1 MFAAERDR
9 LAAALGEVAVRI
21 DHFGSTAVPG
31 LAAKPWID
39 IQVAVRRMRPA
50 DAYRDP
56 LLALGYVHHP
66 DDDDDH
72 EFFDRRPYHVHV
84 CAAGGDWARRHLAFR
99 DLLRRDAA
107 ARYRLPGGE
116 AAPGRRAR
124 RRPRLHGGQDAGHSP
139 PPGRFYPAAMT
150 SRRRLDA
157 ELVERGLA
165 ENRSRAQALVM
176 AGRVTVGGRMVDK
189 AGTAVAGDAD
199 IAVTERPRYV
209 SRGGDKLETGLRRW
223 HVDVTGERCL
233 DVGASTGGF
242 TDCLLQHGAA
252 EVIALDVGR
261 GQLHERLRSNPS
273 VHVIERMNARVL
285 TAADLPYRP
294 GFVTADVSFI
304 SLRLVLPPV
313 VAAAAPEWRAIVLVK
328 PQFEAGR
335 ELVKDG
341 VVRDPA
347 VRGQVLHDLCAF
359 VTGSGSAI
367 LGVCD
372 SSHPGPAG
380 NREYLLYLASPGHPV
395 SQEREVDVDAEI
407 RDAVHNP
414 G

>member
-1 MFAAERDR
+1 
-9 LAAALGEVAVRI
+9 
-21 DHFGSTAVPG
+21 
-31 LAAKPWID
+31 
-39 IQVAVRRMRPA
+39 
-50 DAYRDP
+50 
-56 LLALGYVHHP
+56 
-66 DDDDDH
+66 
-72 EFFDRRPYHVHV
+72 
-84 CAAGGDWARRHLAFR
+84 
-99 DLLRRDAA
+99 
-107 ARYRLPGGE
+107 
-116 AAPGRRAR
+116 
-124 RRPRLHGGQDAGHSP
+124 
-139 PPGRFYPAAMT
+139 MT

-199 IAVTERPRYV
+199 IAVSERPRYV
-209 SRGGDKLETGLRRW
+209 SRGGDKLETGLSRW
-223 HVDVTGERCL
+223 RVDVTGERCL

-273 VHVIERMNARVL
+273 VHVIERMNARAL
-285 TAADLPYRP
+285 AAADLPYRP
-294 GFVTADVSFI
+294 GFMTADVSFI

-313 VAAAAPEWRAIVLVK
+313 VAAAAPAWRAIVLVK

-335 ELVKDG
+335 ELVRQG

-347 VRGQVLHDLCAF
+347 VRGQVLHDVCAF
-359 VTGSGSAI
+359 VTGSGAAI

-395 SQEREVDVDAEI
+395 SQECEVDVDAEI
-407 RDAVHNP
+407 REAVHNP

>member
-1 MFAAERDR
+1 
-9 LAAALGEVAVRI
+9 
-21 DHFGSTAVPG
+21 
-31 LAAKPWID
+31 
-39 IQVAVRRMRPA
+39 
-50 DAYRDP
+50 
-56 LLALGYVHHP
+56 
-66 DDDDDH
+66 
-72 EFFDRRPYHVHV
+72 
-84 CAAGGDWARRHLAFR
+84 
-99 DLLRRDAA
+99 
-107 ARYRLPGGE
+107 
-116 AAPGRRAR
+116 
-124 RRPRLHGGQDAGHSP
+124 
-139 PPGRFYPAAMT
+139 MT

-189 AGTAVAGDAD
+189 AGAAVADDAD

-242 TDCLLQHGAA
+242 TDCLLQHGAT

-261 GQLHERLRSNPS
+261 GQLHERLRANAS
-273 VHVIERMNARVL
+273 VHVIERMNARAL

-294 GFVTADVSFI
+294 GFMTADVSFI
-304 SLRLVLPPV
+304 SLRLVLPPMV
-313 VAAAAPEWRAIVLVK
+313 AIVLVK

-335 ELVKDG
+335 ELVKAG

-347 VRGQVLHDLCAF
+347 VRGQVLHDLCGF

-380 NREYLLYLASPGHPV
+380 NREYLLYLASPGNPV

>member
-1 MFAAERDR
+1 
-9 LAAALGEVAVRI
+9 
-21 DHFGSTAVPG
+21 
-31 LAAKPWID
+31 
-39 IQVAVRRMRPA
+39 
-50 DAYRDP
+50 
-56 LLALGYVHHP
+56 
-66 DDDDDH
+66 
-72 EFFDRRPYHVHV
+72 
-84 CAAGGDWARRHLAFR
+84 
-99 DLLRRDAA
+99 
-107 ARYRLPGGE
+107 
-116 AAPGRRAR
+116 
-124 RRPRLHGGQDAGHSP
+124 
-139 PPGRFYPAAMT
+139 MT

-176 AGRVTVGGRMVDK
+176 AGRVTVGGRIVDK
-189 AGTAVAGDAD
+189 AGAAVADDAA

-209 SRGGDKLETGLRRW
+209 SRGGDKLETGLHRW
-223 HVDVTGERCL
+223 RVDVTGERCL

-261 GQLHERLRSNPS
+261 GQLHERLRSNRS
-273 VHVIERMNARVL
+273 VHVMERVNARTL
-285 TAADLPYRP
+285 TAGDLPYRP

-313 VAAAAPEWRAIVLVK
+313 VEAAAGEWRAIVLVK

-335 ELVKDG
+335 ELVRDG
-341 VVRDPA
+341 VVRDPG
-347 VRGQVLHDLCAF
+347 VRAQVLHDLCAF

-395 SQEREVDVDAEI
+395 SEEREVDVDAEI

>member
-1 MFAAERDR
+1 
-9 LAAALGEVAVRI
+9 
-21 DHFGSTAVPG
+21 
-31 LAAKPWID
+31 
-39 IQVAVRRMRPA
+39 
-50 DAYRDP
+50 
-56 LLALGYVHHP
+56 
-66 DDDDDH
+66 
-72 EFFDRRPYHVHV
+72 
-84 CAAGGDWARRHLAFR
+84 
-99 DLLRRDAA
+99 
-107 ARYRLPGGE
+107 
-116 AAPGRRAR
+116 
-124 RRPRLHGGQDAGHSP
+124 
-139 PPGRFYPAAMT
+139 MT

-189 AGTAVAGDAD
+189 AGAPVAGDAD
-199 IAVTERPRYV
+199 IAVTEGPRYV

-223 HVDVTGERCL
+223 HVEVTGERCL

-252 EVIALDVGR
+252 QVIALDVGR
-261 GQLHERLRSNPS
+261 GQLHQRLRANPS
-273 VHVIERMNARVL
+273 VHVIERMNARAL

-294 GFVTADVSFI
+294 GFMTADVSFI
-304 SLRLVLPPV
+304 SLRLVLPPM

-341 VVRDPA
+341 VVCDPA

-367 LGVCD
+367 LGVYD